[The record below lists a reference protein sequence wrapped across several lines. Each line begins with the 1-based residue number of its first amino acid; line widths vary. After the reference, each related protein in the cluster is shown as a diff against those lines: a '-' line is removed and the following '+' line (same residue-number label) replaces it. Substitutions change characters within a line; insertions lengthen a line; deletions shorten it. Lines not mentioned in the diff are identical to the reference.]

1 MLQLYIN
8 GQLAD
13 IKDESIISVTQ
24 TYESVNNPTLYYSSF
39 SKTIKLP
46 ITANNNAIFSNFN
59 RLDSIVTNLSI
70 DPAKKMPFILTSNR
84 EPVME
89 GYLHL
94 DNANTIWNDE
104 CFEVTLYSSIG
115 LVFNTIKLLTFN
127 KNAEGVDPEY
137 IIDSPLS
144 DDLKINRNLVK
155 QSFEQQNH
163 LLDSDNIL
171 DWIGFIPTY
180 QGKYSDFSS
189 DKEQLLPSGRTDDMT
204 RERDEHYMREFR
216 SYYQQPFIWVDKLWK
231 VVKDK
236 VEQITDYTMNL
247 DGSWFTSINPYY
259 SQLIYTCPSLFTSDD
274 NYKSINEMYERE
286 LNKWTY
292 YKPSKTP
299 TLNTHKLIH
308 LNSLNSNTNT
318 GIYDPVTGVFNP
330 NADAGGTVFKG
341 ELRLTLSAPPPSSNT
356 EISFYGKIR
365 DDNPFYVR
373 IKAVN
378 ADTGEDILGAK
389 KTFLLYSDD
398 TDAGAWT
405 YDEGIDVGIA
415 ALGNADVF
423 VGVTNRPKLYSTGYH
438 TFNDAYFWEADLD
451 FSINVTEN
459 VPYKIYAEI
468 WNANNDDPFETC
480 GSSLFGHN
488 PTWDWLWS
496 DFFVTSGNADKG
508 FSMYFDTVV
517 LSCETQE
524 NLRSNSDVTM
534 YRIFPKDTTLFDVI
548 LNYSKMFGL
557 MWYVDEDEKTITV
570 MSRNRFFA
578 DSVISD
584 WSDKVDRSKEFK
596 FSPLNFD
603 KRYVTFNFDSGACG
617 RLEKYESMYQ
627 YTYGS
632 KKLDTGYEF
641 NSEENKLYDK
651 LVPSVISQK
660 RQYSKMMN
668 TQYPDSPNFMGYSY
682 MVYPNEHFVD
692 NDKEGSTAGMS
703 GAFYFRNGTFLP
715 DSQVSNQYYDGT
727 YVFVVTDDTEHQ
739 IQTQEYCWNSTGD
752 NAVLCRKFPDVSTIS
767 NMSLSKRWSVH
778 FESPKEYFFVTPDGD
793 TEYIYKNFWENYI
806 NERYCTQNK
815 KLTAYIYIS
824 PEEYKHIDFT
834 EFVKIDNILYHIDK
848 IYDYNFNSFE
858 PVKMDLVQVWDLS
871 AYTAG
876 QYQFPY
882 LYTIPET
889 VTVTTT
895 DQTVDV
901 YSSSA
906 WDIVASSVPDWITCS
921 QDGNGDL
928 TIRANSATDVYRT
941 GYVTLMLGVYNPML
955 VMRNYATYQFK
966 VLQYPANPYRLNVDR
981 NTLVFNGS
989 GGSETVIVDCHN
1001 VTNNAISVTD
1011 NRNWISAAITEYTQ
1025 DTATRR
1031 DCLHLVVTA
1040 SRNLSTRPRNGSV
1053 TLSISAG
1060 GNTYTQTV
1068 NIGQQGGN
1076 THTRDHNEVVI
1087 TEDPDFEVYDTND
1100 TRVTTTLVSGN
1111 EYHFSDLFPEEIDVN
1126 TLSIT
1131 NGTIDITGKSGRQT
1145 VTFTPQLTNGATEG
1159 GGMITALTMNGN
1171 IVSYNYNVSDSLPAP
1186 TARKVRVSAGQ
1197 GGLFKIEAQGTSMR
1211 PQTTNYYEDRFV
1223 DGTVLNIS
1231 AVPEDGYTF
1240 SEWADSVGNIYSTPD
1255 IVVTVD
1261 SSLVDADGYIVIK
1274 VGFKESQEI
1283 VTLTVNAGDSNCYLT
1298 IGNDSTHY
1306 SQIVKTVTVGTTI
1319 PNIRARGSAAPVR
1332 TFSQW
1337 SDGSTTNPRD
1347 FTLYRD
1353 TTVTAVWTG
1362 GVNLVNITL
1371 DGGGLT
1377 GANDSVSLYLDG
1389 SLLLKCGLGEVN
1401 TARVSEATYRLELVC
1416 DINDN
1421 QSVFDFFDI
1430 GGTQYAQNPYT
1441 NASWNLNNDVT
1452 IKLQTSPV
1460 VMRNI
1465 RFDTR
1470 GLVGAN
1476 DNAVLSLDGNT
1487 VATGRYGQ
1495 IQYISVPQGT
1505 YSLEIQCNIVDAGSS
1520 FDHFTINGTDYSTNP
1535 YTNGSWVLNSNSTIS
1550 VNVNSVP
1557 MHTITMDG
1565 RGLLGHN
1572 DTIELSLD
1580 GVVVASATYG
1590 QTSTVSVQEGEYS
1603 LALRC
1608 NVIDAGSQF
1617 DYFTING
1624 TDYYT
1629 NPYTDAN
1636 WQLDSNKTVFAKESA
1651 LHNVN
1656 ISAGSNGSVSV
1667 NGVIG
1672 NYSQSVPSG
1681 TTLTLQAT
1689 ANAGYQFNGWSD
1701 GNSDNPRSITVT
1713 SDTTLT
1719 AAFVVIPFENIYFF
1733 VEDVSGNNNTLSIQ
1747 KSSASAPTIEVFKSS
1762 DQTNWTSMGSTSTT
1776 PITATIPAN
1785 SKLYLK
1791 AITEKWGSYNTITAS
1806 GNYNVGGNIMSLL
1819 YGDNFQNQTTFQE
1832 FSSRNF
1838 YALFDSSTTLI
1849 SAGNLVLPA
1858 TTLTISCYDSM
1869 FYGCSSLTT
1878 APATLPA
1885 TSMKEKCYYEM
1896 FKGCTSLINTQS
1908 VLPATIL
1915 DRECYYGM
1923 FHNCTALTTAP
1934 EILGTSFTSSG
1945 AFDSCQNMFYNCT
1958 SLVNPPSIL
1967 PATTLATSCYEQ
1979 MFYNCTSLTTA
1990 PELPATTLANDCYLS
2005 MFWGCTALTTAPELP
2020 ATTLIR
2026 NCYYNMF
2033 RNCTSLTTAPEL
2045 KASTLATYCYSSMFE
2060 GCINLK
2066 KVLVYADDISANAC
2080 LYRWLYNVNAS
2091 GDFYNLGSATYPSGD
2106 PSGIPTGWT
2115 EHHSL

>member
-8 GQLAD
+8 NQLAD

-70 DPAKKMPFILTSNR
+70 DPAKKMPFILTNNR

-137 IIDSPLS
+137 IIDSPIS
-144 DDLKINRNLVK
+144 EDLKINRNLVK
-155 QSFEQQNH
+155 QSFEQQYH

-180 QGKYSDFSS
+180 QGKYSDFAS

-204 RERDEHYMREFR
+204 KERDEHYMREFR

-247 DGSWFTSINPYY
+247 DKSWFTSANPYY

-274 NYKSINEMYERE
+274 NYKSINEMYDRE

-308 LNSLNSNTNT
+308 LNGLNSNTNT
-318 GIYDPVTGVFNP
+318 GIYDPATGVFNP
-330 NADAGGTVFKG
+330 NTDAGGTVFKG
-341 ELRLTLSAPPPSSNT
+341 ELRLTLSAPPPSSVPQ
-356 EISFYGKIR
+356 ISFYGKIR

-378 ADTGEDILGAK
+378 ANTGEDIYGAK

-415 ALGNADVF
+415 AMGNADVF

-438 TFNDAYFWEADLD
+438 TFNDAYFWEADLN

-603 KRYVTFNFDSGACG
+603 KRYVTFNFDSGTCG

-682 MVYPNEHFVD
+682 MVYPN
-692 NDKEGSTAGMS
+692 A

-727 YVFVVTDDTEHQ
+727 YVIVITDDTEHQ

-767 NMSLSKRWSVH
+767 NMSLAKRWSVH

-793 TEYIYKNFWENYI
+793 TEYIYKNFWEKYI

-928 TIRANSATDVYRT
+928 TIRANSTTDVLRV
-941 GYVTLMLGVYNPML
+941 GYVTLMLGVYNPIL
-955 VMRNYATYQFK
+955 IMRNYATYQFK

-1025 DTATRR
+1025 DTDTRR

-1053 TLSISAG
+1053 TLSILAG
-1060 GNTYTQTV
+1060 GTTYTQTI

-1087 TEDPDFEVYDTND
+1087 TDDPDFEVYDTNN

-1111 EYHFSDLFPEEIDVN
+1111 EYHFSDLFPEEIDIN

-1197 GGLFKIEAQGTSMR
+1197 GGLFKIEAVGTSMR

-1240 SEWADSVGNIYSTPD
+1240 GEWTDSVGNIYSTPD

-1306 SQIVKTVTVGTTI
+1306 SQIVKTATVGTTI
-1319 PNIRARGSAAPVR
+1319 PNIKANSNAVPLRS
-1332 TFSQW
+1332 FKQW

-1362 GVNLVNITL
+1362 GVNLANITL

-1389 SLLLKCGLGEVN
+1389 SLVLKCGLGEVN

-1421 QSVFDFFDI
+1421 QSVFNFFDI
-1430 GGTQYAQNPYT
+1430 GGTQYTQNPYT
-1441 NASWNLNNDVT
+1441 NASWNLNDDVVV
-1452 IKLQTSPV
+1452 KLQTSPV

-1476 DNAVLSLDGNT
+1476 DNAVLSLNGNT

-1495 IQYISVPQGT
+1495 IQNISVPQGT
-1505 YSLEIQCNIVDAGSS
+1505 YSLGIKCNIVDAGSS

-1565 RGLLGHN
+1565 RGLLGQN

-1580 GVVVASATYG
+1580 GVVVASAAYG

-1667 NGVIG
+1667 NGVSGNYSQTVADGTVLTLAATPNTNYQFNGWSDGNNSNPRSITVTSDTTLTAAFTAIMYNVSVSAGSNGSVSVNGVSG
-1672 NYSQSVPSG
+1672 NYSQSVQSG
-1681 TTLTLQAT
+1681 TTLTLQAIPD
-1689 ANAGYQFNGWSD
+1689 AGYQFNGWSD
-1701 GNSDNPRSITVT
+1701 GNSDNPRSLTVT
-1713 SDTTLT
+1713 GNTTLT
-1719 AAFVVIPFENIYFF
+1719 AAFDVIPSENTYFY
-1733 VEDVSGNNNTLSIQ
+1733 VEDISGSNNTLSIK
-1747 KSSASAPTIEVFKSS
+1747 KSNSYAPTVTIYKSL
-1762 DQTNWTSMGSTSTT
+1762 DQTNWELMGNTSTT
-1776 PITATIPAN
+1776 AITATIPAN
-1785 SKLYLK
+1785 GKVYLK
-1791 AITEKWGSYNTITAS
+1791 ATTNSWGGITSNVIVSNRITT
-1806 GNYNVGGNIMSLL
+1806 NRNCNVGGNIMSLL
-1819 YGDNFQNQTTFQE
+1819 YGDNFVGQTTLSNSNDYA
-1832 FSSRNF
+1832 FSG
-1838 YALFDSSTTLI
+1838 LFNENYNLI
-1849 SAGNLVLPA
+1849 NATNL
-1858 TTLTISCYDSM
+1858 
-1869 FYGCSSLTT
+1869 SLT
-1878 APATLPA
+1878 PRVL
-1885 TSMKEKCYYEM
+1885 SKNCYSGMFEKC
-1896 FKGCTSLINTQS
+1896 S
-1908 VLPATIL
+1908 
-1915 DRECYYGM
+1915 
-1923 FHNCTALTTAP
+1923 
-1934 EILGTSFTSSG
+1934 
-1945 AFDSCQNMFYNCT
+1945 
-1958 SLVNPPSIL
+1958 
-1967 PATTLATSCYEQ
+1967 
-1979 MFYNCTSLTTA
+1979 
-1990 PELPATTLANDCYLS
+1990 
-2005 MFWGCTALTTAPELP
+2005 ALTTAPELP
-2020 ATTLIR
+2020 ATSLTYA
-2026 NCYYNMF
+2026 CYYHLFN
-2033 RNCTSLTTAPEL
+2033 NCRRIKKIITYAQI
-2045 KASTLATYCYSSMFE
+2045 LATQSVT
-2060 GCINLK
+2060 G
-2066 KVLVYADDISANAC
+2066 
-2080 LYRWLYNVNAS
+2080 WLYNVSAT
-2091 GDFYNLGSATYPSGD
+2091 GDFYNLGGATYTSGAD
-2106 PSGIPTGWT
+2106 GIPAGWT
-2115 EHHSL
+2115 EHRSL